1 MPLLTAVH
9 LLNCNNYVFKSCEK
23 WKSQCKIK
31 IKITHLNFYLNK
43 NDRKDMRKIDC
54 IATDV
59 WKMNTYN
66 SIVMTYRV
74 RDQIWSQKFAK
85 TQRKIRWTWIMTKTL
100 FTKSI
105 SIYSHVN
112 DWLRWKPPF
121 ITLIDTYLSFWL
133 FKRFFP
139 REKNYFCSIG
149 CFHTD
154 LTRF

>member
-100 FTKSI
+100 FSVIVEK
-105 SIYSHVN
+105 IYAASM
-112 DWLRWKPPF
+112 WKWELKIPWWEGWM
-121 ITLIDTYLSFWL
+121 IKIG
-133 FKRFFP
+133 K
-139 REKNYFCSIG
+139 KCSIVFYYRWWSLNRLELLILG
-149 CFHTD
+149 C
-154 LTRF
+154 